1 MDVLNP
7 VTDKSMDLY
16 RIRKSSLGT
25 ADSIRKRL
33 GFGSPNDESFGWRM
47 LVLSRVGCLLL
58 LIAAVGTIVLA
69 LRSADA
75 EKWVQ
80 HSLDVRSQARELY
93 RTIQDAIIRERGF
106 LLTADPQYLGDFDE
120 LESSVVPLARSL
132 QTLVADNPEQVRR
145 LADIEPKIAA
155 LRDSLQGTVAL
166 VKNDRKQAAV
176 DVVRSNHVL
185 DLNSDV
191 RKSLD
196 AFISAEQALLTDRQE
211 RAALLQN
218 LLLFLI
224 GLSLVLAGGLSVFLG
239 HATRHFVQS
248 LRGRT
253 ADLEAEIQ
261 LRRVTEDTLRQA
273 QKMEAIG
280 QLTGGISHDF
290 NNLLTVIIG
299 NLDTV
304 KRQLAKVVGEN
315 VVEVALK
322 LQNNI
327 DMAMQA
333 ARNAA
338 KLTQRLLAFARRQT
352 LDPARLDCNRLI
364 SGMSELLHRTL
375 GETVNLEVV
384 LGGGLWPA
392 FTDANQL
399 ESALLNLALN
409 ARQAMPDGGRLTIE
423 TANAYLDEAYVS
435 RFGDLE
441 VGQYVQISVA
451 DTGVGI
457 PPEILDR
464 VFEPFFTTK
473 SAEAGSGL
481 GLAMVHGFVKQSGGH
496 VRIYSEVGHGTTVK
510 IYLPR
515 LTAADEVAANPAGE
529 AVVTTAMPRACDHET
544 ILVVEDN
551 DEVRAYA
558 KSALEELG
566 FQVIEAA
573 TAEEGLRSVENGAR
587 IDLLFTD
594 VVLPGGFSGRQLSD
608 KVLKLRPSLPVLFT
622 TGYTRNAI
630 VHHGRLDPG
639 VELLNKPYTQQDLA
653 RKIGELLGRSR
664 KAPGST

>member
-1 MDVLNP
+1 
-7 VTDKSMDLY
+7 
-16 RIRKSSLGT
+16 
-25 ADSIRKRL
+25 
-33 GFGSPNDESFGWRM
+33 M
-47 LVLSRVGCLLL
+47 LVFSRIGYLLL
-58 LIAAVGTIVLA
+58 MMAAASTIVLA
-69 LRSADA
+69 IRSADA
-75 EKWVQ
+75 EKLIQ

-93 RTIQDAIIRERGF
+93 RNIQDAIIRERGF
-106 LLTADPQYLGDFDE
+106 LIALDPQYLGNFNE
-120 LESSVVPLARSL
+120 IESSLMPLVRSL
-132 QTLVADNPEQVRR
+132 QKLVADNPEQGR
-145 LADIEPKIAA
+145 LLDAAEPKIVA
-155 LRDSLQGTVAL
+155 LRDVLQNTVMLAQSGRKDAAL
-166 VKNDRKQAAV
+166 

-185 DLNSDV
+185 NLNAEI

-196 AFISAEQALLTDRQE
+196 EFINAEQVLLISRQE
-211 RAALLQN
+211 RAAFLQN
-218 LLLFLI
+218 MLLLLI
-224 GLSLVLAGGLSVFLG
+224 GLSLALAAGLSIFLERS
-239 HATRHFVQS
+239 TRHFVQS
-248 LRGRT
+248 LRART
-253 ADLEAEIQ
+253 ADLEAEIE
-261 LRRVTEDTLRQA
+261 RRHATENTLRQA

-304 KRQLAKVVGEN
+304 KRQLAKVAGEN

-322 LQNNI
+322 LQNSI

-375 GETVNLEVV
+375 GETVNLEIV
-384 LGGGLWPA
+384 LGGGLWPTFA
-392 FTDANQL
+392 DANQL

-409 ARQAMPDGGRLTIE
+409 GRQAMPNGGRLTIE
-423 TANAYLDEAYVS
+423 TANAYLDEAYAS

-441 VGQYVQISVA
+441 AGQYVQISVA

-515 LTAADEVAANPAGE
+515 LTAAEQVAASPAGE
-529 AVVTTAMPRACDHET
+529 TIVTTATPRAASNET

-566 FQVIEAA
+566 FKVIEAG
-573 TAEEGLRSVENGAR
+573 TAEDALRSVENGTH

-594 VVLPGGFSGRQLSD
+594 VVLPGGLSGRQLSD
-608 KVLKLRPSLPVLFT
+608 EMGKLLPLLPVLFT

-630 VHHGRLDPG
+630 VHHGRLDPD

-653 RKIGELLGRSR
+653 RKIGDLLSRSR
-664 KAPGST
+664 KAAAPKR

>member
-1 MDVLNP
+1 MTP
-7 VTDKSMDLY
+7 
-16 RIRKSSLGT
+16 
-25 ADSIRKRL
+25 
-33 GFGSPNDESFGWRM
+33 
-47 LVLSRVGCLLL
+47 
-58 LIAAVGTIVLA
+58 
-69 LRSADA
+69 
-75 EKWVQ
+75 
-80 HSLDVRSQARELY
+80 
-93 RTIQDAIIRERGF
+93 
-106 LLTADPQYLGDFDE
+106 LTRQ
-120 LESSVVPLARSL
+120 L
-132 QTLVADNPEQVRR
+132 QELVADNPDQVQR
-145 LADIEPKIAA
+145 LTEVGPKIAA
-155 LRDSLQGTVAL
+155 LRASLQDTVAL
-166 VKNDRKQAAV
+166 VQNGQKEAAV

-185 DLNSDV
+185 DLNAEI

-196 AFISAEQALLTDRQE
+196 GFIDAEQALLIDRQE
-211 RAALLQN
+211 QAGFLQN
-218 LLLFLI
+218 MLLLVI
-224 GLSLVLAGGLSVFLG
+224 GLSLVLAAGLSIFLERS
-239 HATRHFVQS
+239 TRHFVLS

-261 LRRVTEDTLRQA
+261 RRHATEDTLRQA

-304 KRQLAKVVGEN
+304 KRQLAKVAGES

-322 LQNNI
+322 LQNNV
-327 DMAMQA
+327 DMAIQA

-338 KLTQRLLAFARRQT
+338 KLTQRLLAFARRQP

-384 LGGGLWPA
+384 LGGGLWPT

-409 ARQAMPDGGRLTIE
+409 ARQAMPDGGRLTVE

-441 VGQYVQISVA
+441 AGQYVQISVA
-451 DTGVGI
+451 DTGMGI

-496 VRIYSEVGHGTTVK
+496 VRIYSEVGQGTTVK

-515 LTAADEVAANPAGE
+515 LAAADEVAASPAGE
-529 AVVTTAMPRACDHET
+529 AVVTTAMPRAADHET

-566 FQVIEAA
+566 FKVIEAA

-594 VVLPGGFSGRQLSD
+594 VVLPDGFSGRQLSD
-608 KVLKLRPSLPVLFT
+608 KILKLRPSLPVLFT

-639 VELLNKPYTQQDLA
+639 VELLNKPYTRQDLA
-653 RKIGELLGRSR
+653 RKIGELLDRGR
-664 KAPGST
+664 KASRRT